1 MSRADNLS
9 ESVSVFARF
18 RPSKQD
24 DSHITIFEEN
34 TNLTSKLDLK
44 SQERLREA
52 QLCLQFHF

>member
-1 MSRADNLS
+1 MSRTDNLS

-44 SQERLREA
+44 S
-52 QLCLQFHF
+52 